1 MCININWLP
10 SNDSEIKR
18 GKPWIK
24 IIGNYLI
31 IGSYLTK
38 VVDKYVMI
46 GETENSLLIIKPNE
60 EKTENTFDVKK
71 VNGKG

>member
-1 MCININWLP
+1 
-10 SNDSEIKR
+10 
-18 GKPWIK
+18 
-24 IIGNYLI
+24 
-31 IGSYLTK
+31 
-38 VVDKYVMI
+38 MI